1 VPDTKAISKLG
12 IGSESADIP
21 PMQTVTLSEAQE
33 HLTALVR
40 GIAREG
46 ELLITDADI
55 PVAMLS
61 PVTQPTSLRDL
72 RPASV
77 GAILRPFPSP
87 QDDTLFELCQH

>member
-1 VPDTKAISKLG
+1 
-12 IGSESADIP
+12 
-21 PMQTVTLSEAQE
+21 MQTVTLSEAQE

-46 ELLITDADI
+46 ELLITDADT

-61 PVTQPTSLRDL
+61 PVPPPTSLRHL

-77 GAILRPFPSP
+77 GAVLRPYPSAE
-87 QDDTLFELCQH
+87 DDTLFELCQH